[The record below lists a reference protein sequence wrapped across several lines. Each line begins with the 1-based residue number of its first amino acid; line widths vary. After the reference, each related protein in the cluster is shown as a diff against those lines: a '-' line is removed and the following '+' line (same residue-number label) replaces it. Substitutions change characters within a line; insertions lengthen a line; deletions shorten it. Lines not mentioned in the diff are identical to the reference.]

1 MLREERKWNHTKYL
15 IKSEKTSKEWDSKAK
30 ENSPNGTKDKNLVA
44 QNSLVIIAL
53 RELMRQ
59 EDDKFKARLGF
70 TKTKHFPLKESKYQ
84 LQLIN
89 SHKYGDIIVTTVY
102 QYSFE

>member
-1 MLREERKWNHTKYL
+1 M
-15 IKSEKTSKEWDSKAK
+15 
-30 ENSPNGTKDKNLVA
+30 A

-84 LQLIN
+84 
-89 SHKYGDIIVTTVY
+89 
-102 QYSFE
+102 